1 MKEEDLLRQRLA
13 KGKISSDEALL
24 YLSQIK
30 DFKDTEFV
38 MVKVRVG
45 RSTLSTIKM
54 PVKEGGLLPSL
65 LSLLLESAGYSVPP
79 EKVSTEQFPTKV
91 TFTVDEQGTEIAV
104 EMIVDID

>member
-24 YLSQIK
+24 YFSQIK

-45 RSTLSTIKM
+45 RSILSTIKI
-54 PVKEGGLLPSL
+54 PVEEVDLLPSL
-65 LSLLLESAGYSVPP
+65 LSLLLETAGYNVPP
-79 EKVSTEQFPTKV
+79 EKLIIPQIPGRVELAV
-91 TFTVDEQGTEIAV
+91 VEQGTKVVLEV
-104 EMIVDID
+104 EK